1 MQKSVFKIILV
12 IYIITLSICCIKT
25 EFVEYIPEDD
35 VMEDKDVDAVV
46 EKEENHRNYDLPDE
60 LIIPDELLIKDDDIG
75 NNNDVINDNGSLNT
89 EISTT
94 KPVENENQ
102 NENENEDENIIG
114 KIVTENQNSEGNLN
128 KYEKPSSTINDRT
141 KSIMKGS
148 QNTNPINNNI
158 KQTPQSSNK
167 GITTLDNEEN
177 KIAPIKSFN
186 TNDDANNFGNNNDG
200 SYGDNYGEINVDN
213 SNINDIN
220 ESEGSGL
227 FGNVN
232 GNKKNSSGL
241 FMENIGTIIIFVG
254 AVSVGLIAVSGYQ
267 VYKRK
272 NEKGLKSQE
281 YFVSSLTQTTS
292 TPSIIYENENENKP
306 KITLDQ
312 SFIFDTEAHNQAYDM
327 YNSAKQLEEEKE
339 EQRKQD
345 VLKLDTLPN
354 QSVKT
359 NPRPLSIET
368 SITSNS
374 ASLERNSLNRSF
386 GRSTLSRSLSRSLSR
401 NSIVR
406 HSFLNPNIRVVRTG
420 KRTQQLFEATSEHPA
435 IIETFPSME
444 RPFEPAVPVPLEES
458 DNNYLHPHSI
468 YQMYQEDMEVDK
480 YYAYTIEDKEY
491 IIDPSTNRVLE
502 IHDLTT
508 DEYSLVEEELYLD
521 FSGSEDSDSDKQTL

>member
-1 MQKSVFKIILV
+1 MQKSVFKILLV
-12 IYIITLSICCIKT
+12 IYIITLCICCVKT
-25 EFVEYIPEDD
+25 EFEELNQEDD
-35 VMEDKDVDAVV
+35 VINVKEVDTVV
-46 EKEENHRNYDLPDE
+46 EKEENQRNFDLPDE
-60 LIIPDELLIKDDDIG
+60 LEIPDELLIED
-75 NNNDVINDNGSLNT
+75 NNTNNNNNDNDVINENDKSNT
-89 EISTT
+89 EIDKSNIEETDNQKNNTTDKNVESGNSLRFHEKENPTTSIEGSTKTAMKET
-94 KPVENENQ
+94 K
-102 NENENEDENIIG
+102 I
-114 KIVTENQNSEGNLN
+114 TTSL
-128 KYEKPSSTINDRT
+128 
-141 KSIMKGS
+141 
-148 QNTNPINNNI
+148 NNNI
-158 KQTPQSSNK
+158 KQTTQNSNK
-167 GITTLDNEEN
+167 EVKTHNDEES

-186 TNDDANNFGNNNDG
+186 TNDDTNNFSNNND
-200 SYGDNYGEINVDN
+200 GDNYGEINVDN
-213 SNINDIN
+213 SNSNDIN

-227 FGNVN
+227 FGNIN
-232 GNKKNSSGL
+232 GNTKNSSGL

-292 TPSIIYENENENKP
+292 TPSIIYESENMP

-312 SFIFDTEAHNQAYDM
+312 SFIFDNEAHNQANDM

-339 EQRKQD
+339 QKKQD
-345 VLKLDTLPN
+345 VLKLDILPN

-368 SITSNS
+368 SVTSNS
-374 ASLERNSLNRSF
+374 SSLERSSLNRSF

-401 NSIVR
+401 NSIIR

>member
-12 IYIITLSICCIKT
+12 IYIITLCICCVKT

-60 LIIPDELLIKDDDIG
+60 LIIPDELLINKDDID

-94 KPVENENQ
+94 KPVEEKTKTSINNETVI
-102 NENENEDENIIG
+102 ENDDINIKEKVGPTVTAIEHKTITKES
-114 KIVTENQNSEGNLN
+114 KITNS
-128 KYEKPSSTINDRT
+128 
-141 KSIMKGS
+141 M
-148 QNTNPINNNI
+148 NNNI
-158 KQTPQSSNK
+158 KQVAQTSNK
-167 GITTLDNEEN
+167 GITTSNEEN
-177 KIAPIKSFN
+177 KIAPINSFNINDN
-186 TNDDANNFGNNNDG
+186 TNDDTNN
-200 SYGDNYGEINVDN
+200 YVDNSGELNVDN
-213 SNINDIN
+213 SNTNDIN
-220 ESEGSGL
+220 ENEDSGL
-227 FGNVN
+227 FGNTN
-232 GNKKNSSGL
+232 INKSKSSGL

-254 AVSVGLIAVSGYQ
+254 AVSVGLVAVSGYQ
-267 VYKRK
+267 VYKRR
-272 NEKGLKSQE
+272 NEKGIKSQE
-281 YFVSSLTQTTS
+281 YFISSLTQTTS
-292 TPSIIYENENENKP
+292 TPSVIYESENKP

-312 SFIFDTEAHNQAYDM
+312 SFIFDAEAHNQAYDM
-327 YNSAKQLEEEKE
+327 YNAAKKLEEEKE
-339 EQRKQD
+339 EQQKQD
-345 VLKLDTLPN
+345 ILKLDTLPN

-368 SITSNS
+368 SVTSNTS
-374 ASLERNSLNRSF
+374 SLERSSLNRSF
-386 GRSTLSRSLSRSLSR
+386 GRSTLSRSLSR

-420 KRTQQLFEATSEHPA
+420 KRTQQLFEGTSEHPA

-521 FSGSEDSDSDKQTL
+521 FSGF